1 MLLKFK
7 YNFNFNTSFNKIKT
21 LNNIFKMD
29 DYQFSKAEEKQMRL
43 RAKFD
48 TGFLYD
54 VLDDIHD

>member
-1 MLLKFK
+1 
-7 YNFNFNTSFNKIKT
+7 
-21 LNNIFKMD
+21 MD
-29 DYQFSKAEEKQMRL
+29 DYQFSKAEEKQVRL